1 MTSGEPPGQRRA
13 YRLPRLLVL
22 VLTLIAFGLTLTAL
36 GAWLLIFLGW
46 I

>member
-1 MTSGEPPGQRRA
+1 
-13 YRLPRLLVL
+13 VL